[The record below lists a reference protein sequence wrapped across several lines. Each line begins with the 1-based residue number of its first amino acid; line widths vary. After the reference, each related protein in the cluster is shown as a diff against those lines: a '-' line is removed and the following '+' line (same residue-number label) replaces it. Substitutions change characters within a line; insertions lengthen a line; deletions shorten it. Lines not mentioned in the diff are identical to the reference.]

1 MKAQNIGFKPAPDGG
16 GEIHDA
22 FLTIETIAILYS
34 VPRFILAAGFWG
46 LRRTV
51 AAKTKRI

>member
-1 MKAQNIGFKPAPDGG
+1 MKAQNIGFKPASDGG

-22 FLTIETIAILYS
+22 FLTIETIAFLYS

-46 LRRTV
+46 CRRTV
-51 AAKTKRI
+51 AAKAKRI

>member
-1 MKAQNIGFKPAPDGG
+1 MKAQNIGFKPASDGG

-22 FLTIETIAILYS
+22 SLTIEIIAFLYS

-46 LRRTV
+46 
-51 AAKTKRI
+51 

>member
-1 MKAQNIGFKPAPDGG
+1 MKAQNIGFKPASNGG

-22 FLTIETIAILYS
+22 SLTIEIIAFLYS

-46 LRRTV
+46 
-51 AAKTKRI
+51 